1 MDVLNDLNENQII
14 QKPIENEELIK
25 IINEIRR

>member
-25 IINEIRR
+25 ITNEIIS